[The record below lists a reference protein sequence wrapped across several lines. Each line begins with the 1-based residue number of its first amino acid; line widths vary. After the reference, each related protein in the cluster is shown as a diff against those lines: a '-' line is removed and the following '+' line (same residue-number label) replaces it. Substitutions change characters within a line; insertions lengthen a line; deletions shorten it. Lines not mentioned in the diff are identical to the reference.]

1 MDRDIKQDI
10 KAMWDSENLID
21 AIIQADKHDAQLDDD
36 VRRNYKHLEI
46 MMGKDWIIDSGED
59 LKPFVDCVA
68 RAKTWLGE

>member
-1 MDRDIKQDI
+1 MQHNVEQDI
-10 KAMWDSENLID
+10 KAMYDSAHLID
-21 AIIQADKHDAQLDDD
+21 EIIQANVHDEQLDDD

-59 LKPFVDCVA
+59 LQPFVDCVS

>member
-1 MDRDIKQDI
+1 MERDVQQDI
-10 KAMWDSENLID
+10 KAMWDSVLLID
-21 AIIQADKHDAQLDDD
+21 EIIAADKHDAQLDDD

-59 LKPFVDCVA
+59 LTPFVDCVA